1 MNKSLDYL
9 KNIILLYVEDD
20 ITLQKEALIIFREL
34 FSSVISANDGIEA
47 FEKFLNNKVDLI
59 ITDAKMPKLSGLD
72 FIKEVRLKDKK
83 IPIIL
88 TTAYEE
94 KELLKSAIK
103 LNINYFLEKPY
114 NFAQLQ
120 NAFKEALKFSIDSSE
135 IISFDS
141 FSFDMQNMTLT
152 KDNKTISL
160 MPQERVVLKE
170 LLKNKNQLVSYERL
184 RAIASKNEIS
194 NDALKVII
202 SSLRKKVGK
211 EKIANISKFGYMICA
226 E

>member
-9 KNIILLYVEDD
+9 KNLTLLYVEDD
-20 ITLQKEALIIFREL
+20 IALQKEALVIFREL

-114 NFAQLQ
+114 NFTQLQ

-135 IISFDS
+135 TISFDS
-141 FSFDMQNMTLT
+141 FNFDMQNMTLT

-170 LLKNKNQLVSYERL
+170 LLKNKNQLVSYVRL
-184 RAIASKNEIS
+184 KAIASKNEIS

-202 SSLRKKVGK
+202 SSLRKKIGK
-211 EKIANISKFGYMICA
+211 EKIANISKFGYMIC

>member
-9 KNIILLYVEDD
+9 KNLTLLYVEDD
-20 ITLQKEALIIFREL
+20 IALQKEALVIFREL

-114 NFAQLQ
+114 NFTQLE

-184 RAIASKNEIS
+184 KAIASKNEIS

-202 SSLRKKVGK
+202 SSLRKKIGK
-211 EKIANISKFGYMICA
+211 EKIANISKFGYMICV
-226 E
+226 

>member
-9 KNIILLYVEDD
+9 KNLTLLYVEDD
-20 ITLQKEALIIFREL
+20 IALQKEALVIFREL
-34 FSSVISANDGIEA
+34 FSSVICANDGIEA

-114 NFAQLQ
+114 NFTQLQ

-135 IISFDS
+135 IITFDS

-184 RAIASKNEIS
+184 KTIASKNEIS

-202 SSLRKKVGK
+202 SSLRKKIGK
-211 EKIANISKFGYMICA
+211 EKIANISKFGYMICV
-226 E
+226 

>member
-9 KNIILLYVEDD
+9 KNLTLLYVEDD
-20 ITLQKEALIIFREL
+20 IALQKEALVIFREL

-114 NFAQLQ
+114 NFTQLQ

-184 RAIASKNEIS
+184 KAIASKNEIS

-202 SSLRKKVGK
+202 SSLRKKIGK
-211 EKIANISKFGYMICA
+211 EKIANISKFGYMICV
-226 E
+226 

>member
-9 KNIILLYVEDD
+9 KNLTLLYVEDD
-20 ITLQKEALIIFREL
+20 IALQKEALVIFREL

-114 NFAQLQ
+114 NFTQLQ

-135 IISFDS
+135 TITFDS

-184 RAIASKNEIS
+184 KAIASKNEIS

-202 SSLRKKVGK
+202 SSLRKKIGK
-211 EKIANISKFGYMICA
+211 EKIANISKFGYMICV
-226 E
+226 